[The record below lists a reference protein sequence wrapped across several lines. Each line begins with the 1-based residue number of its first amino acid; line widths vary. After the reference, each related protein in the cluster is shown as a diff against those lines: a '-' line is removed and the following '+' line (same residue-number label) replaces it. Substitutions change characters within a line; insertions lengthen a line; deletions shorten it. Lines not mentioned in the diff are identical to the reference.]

1 MATEGA
7 GMKTFY
13 IVIGIVAVAGAV
25 ALWWM
30 TKRPTS
36 VAIPIDVVI
45 QTSDTAGFSGYYI
58 GSGDALVEVSEY
70 GDYQCPFCQSF
81 ALVQFPTIKSR
92 LVDAGLVRWRF
103 RDFPLDQSH
112 PHARMAAHAAACA
125 DDQGRYW
132 EAHEAIYLG
141 QPDWSPARRS
151 AGIFRDYMERL
162 GLDLAEY
169 DACMGDARYAGRI
182 EAARQEGIRL
192 GINSTPSFVMNGRR
206 YDARGMNYDFLRA
219 LTDSLQQVA
228 AAGE

>member
-1 MATEGA
+1 MAAEGA

-13 IVIGIVAVAGAV
+13 IVIGVVAVLGAAG
-25 ALWWM
+25 LWWM

-58 GSGDALVEVSEY
+58 GSEDALIEVSEY
-70 GDYQCPFCQSF
+70 GDYECPFCQSF
-81 ALVQFPTIKSR
+81 AVVQFPTIKSR

-132 EAHEAIYLG
+132 EAHEAIYHG
-141 QPDWSPARRS
+141 QPVWSQERNAARTFRS
-151 AGIFRDYMERL
+151 YMEPL
-162 GLDLAEY
+162 GLDMAEY
-169 DACMGDARYAGRI
+169 DACMGDTRHAGRI
-182 EAARQEGIRL
+182 VASRQEGIRF
-192 GINSTPSFVMNGRR
+192 GVNSTPSFVMDGRR
-206 YDARGMNYDFLRA
+206 YDGRAMNYDFLKA
-219 LTDSLQQVA
+219 LTDSLQQA